1 MLSPAVGG
9 LPVPSKQGEG
19 KAMRNRML
27 CVALLSLALALPACA
42 EMNDPFFFG
51 GSAPHH
57 HRPVYVYE
65 PAPVYYVGA
74 PRTVVY
80 RAAPRP
86 MVHRAAPVSRHDG
99 RWDRHDGPRHKPGRH
114 HWRH

>member
-1 MLSPAVGG
+1 
-9 LPVPSKQGEG
+9 
-19 KAMRNRML
+19 MRNRML

-80 RAAPRP
+80 RPAPRP
-86 MVHRAAPVSRHDG
+86 MIHHAAPCRAPVSRHDG